1 MTHPWCLAARVDRD
15 LGVCTVA
22 IPELLEA
29 YIRRLGWHI
38 IARDSE
44 CAPDASFRVRLSDYW
59 AKRLVRP

>member
-1 MTHPWCLAARVDRD
+1 VDRD